1 MEFTVPEELFKS
13 MIKRIPSM
21 HMMRVLRDFKIKI
34 PPNVS
39 FKDYS
44 EYLSSKLDDETKR
57 KMFDEYG
64 ATLSKTSIFL
74 FKPNATLFRN
84 IGDVYELID
93 SLGLREYLGKY
104 HSVEVLTRPTLN
116 SVYIDRT
123 HSSLRMFFTTAG
135 KPIRVVAP
143 DGRIRSLKAVIE
155 PVITFWVQENLVDVR
170 IQGNQALAKRVLEE
184 AKVLLKMDDISFV
197 PVRFNDLSF
206 IRTTLTWVDIVGYIT
221 LEFRVI
227 GIEKQSY
234 SKLSYSAPRK
244 GRVPAVDLK
253 SIERI
258 KADIEDA
265 FKRGGIRIMNCYIA
279 KDSDKMMSFALNFGV
294 GKIRMLA
301 FSSETDHNF
310 ILSNLVKLSE
320 RGIPEFEARRR
331 RSLMDY
337 ASR

>member
-13 MIKRIPSM
+13 MIKRIPSI
-21 HMMRVLRDFKIKI
+21 HMMRVLRDFNIEV
-34 PPNVS
+34 PPEVL

-57 KMFDEYG
+57 RLFDEYG

-123 HSSLRMFFTTAG
+123 HSSLRMFFTMAG
-135 KPIRVVAP
+135 KSIRVVAP
-143 DGRIRSLKAVIE
+143 DGRIRPLKVVIE

-206 IRTTLTWVDIVGYIT
+206 IQTALTWVDIIGYIT
-221 LEFRVI
+221 LEFRGVEI
-227 GIEKQSY
+227 G
-234 SKLSYSAPRK
+234 KLSYGAPKK
-244 GRVPAVDLK
+244 GGIPAVDLK
-253 SIERI
+253 RI
-258 KADIEDA
+258 KRVRVDIEDA
-265 FKRGGIRIMNCYIA
+265 FKRGGIRIMNCYI
-279 KDSDKMMSFALNFGV
+279 KRNSDKVISFALNFGV

-320 RGIPEFEARRR
+320 RRIPEFEARKR